1 MMFLGPETKDRG
13 VVAGVRSF
21 VEGLNGKDWQS
32 LSSFALDKL
41 TW

>member
-21 VEGLNGKDWQS
+21 VEGLSGKDWQG
-32 LSSFALDKL
+32 LSCLCL
-41 TW
+41 TS